1 MEHGVWVWMQDKK
14 TRRWGDKETR
24 CAEDMPAAA
33 DTLRCKKTF
42 HCNWNCVD
50 ENSMTK

>member
-1 MEHGVWVWMQDKK
+1 MDAGQE
-14 TRRWGDKETR
+14 DKETR
-24 CAEDMPAAA
+24 FACKAEDMPAAA

-42 HCNWNCVD
+42 HCNWNCAD